1 MCLEYLMRAGR
12 AQVGSTVLSPV
23 TDGSIIKHTGKCC
36 SLVGVRMPSGE
47 RSLASQRENQQI
59 NVIHSMRRSWII
71 SIRLMR
77 ILHQKAPAA
86 PRQDPIYLGDAC
98 WISEQPAVSQ
108 QRHVALPR
116 AGP

>member
-23 TDGSIIKHTGKCC
+23 ADGSIIKHTGKCC
-36 SLVGVRMPSGE
+36 SLAVRMLYGE

-59 NVIHSMRRSWII
+59 NEIRSMRRSWII

-77 ILHQKAPAA
+77 ILHQKALVA
-86 PRQDPIYLGDAC
+86 PRQDP
-98 WISEQPAVSQ
+98 S
-108 QRHVALPR
+108 
-116 AGP
+116 